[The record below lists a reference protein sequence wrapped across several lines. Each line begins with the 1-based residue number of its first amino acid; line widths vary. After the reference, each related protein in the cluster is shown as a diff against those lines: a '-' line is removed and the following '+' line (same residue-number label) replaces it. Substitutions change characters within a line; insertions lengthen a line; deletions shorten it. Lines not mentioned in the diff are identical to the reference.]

1 MAKQALNLG
10 ASANDNTGD
19 TLRVGGDKINDN
31 FNEIY
36 SALGNQVQLTVSVL
50 GASTGQVLRYDGSN
64 FVPSNY
70 SVLTSS
76 LDVGETTAGSGTPNS
91 IISSNNRNI
100 PIAANGTG
108 NITLASNSITS
119 TFGATIDMPTKVK
132 YKNEYS
138 SLSAAPS
145 AVEYPGYFFTVD
157 GADDPYVNINIATG
171 GVGDV
176 RAKLLTE
183 YSSIDALSD
192 VDTTTTAPT
201 NDQVLKW
208 NGTNWVPADDLA
220 GAGQQNL
227 FSTITADSGSTTAD
241 SATDTL
247 TFTGGTNITTSITGD
262 AVTISFDGTLT
273 TTFAALTDT
282 DVTGITQG
290 DSLYW
295 SGSNW
300 IVTRSPIIWYE
311 LNAANNDNY
320 QVSGPGF
327 DGTVDDPTFY
337 VYRGF
342 TYAFDNSIQG
352 GGHPFRLQTT
362 QGLTGTPYT
371 DGQSGSGTSI
381 LYWTVPMD
389 APNTLYYQCTLHALM
404 QGTINVV
411 S

>member
-31 FNEIY
+31 FNELY
-36 SALGNQVQLTVSVL
+36 TALGNGVNLTVSL
-50 GASTGQVLRYDGSN
+50 LNPASGQILRYNGNN
-64 FVPSNY
+64 FVPSDY
-70 SVLTSS
+70 SNLTSA
-76 LDVGETTAGSGTPNS
+76 LDVNGNS
-91 IISSNNRNI
+91 IISSSNGNI

-119 TFGATIDMPTKVK
+119 TFGATIDMPTSVK
-132 YKNEYS
+132 YKNEYT
-138 SLSAAPS
+138 SLSAAP
-145 AVEYPGYFFTVD
+145 AAADYPGYFFTVD
-157 GADDPYVNINIATG
+157 GADDPYVNINITTG

-183 YSSIDALSD
+183 YSGIDALSD
-192 VDTTTTAPT
+192 VDTTTTTPT
-201 NDQVLKW
+201 NNQVLKW

-247 TFTGGTNITTSITGD
+247 TFTGGTNITTAITGD
-262 AVTISFDGTLT
+262 VLTINFDGTLT
-273 TTFAALTDT
+273 TTFAALTDS

-295 SGSNW
+295 NGSDW
-300 IVTRSPIIWYE
+300 VVTRSPIIWYE
-311 LNAANNDNY
+311 LNAAGNNNY

-327 DGTVDDPTFY
+327 SGTQDDPTFY

-342 TYAFDNSIQG
+342 TYAFDNTIQG
-352 GGHPFRLQTT
+352 GGHPFRIQSS
-362 QGLTGTPYT
+362 QGLSGTVYT
-371 DGQSGSGTSI
+371 TGQSWSGNIGSSI
-381 LYWTVPMD
+381 MYWTVPMD